1 MMKIVEVLGIDVGGS
16 AVKGAPVD
24 TKSGSLL
31 HDRYRIATPIP
42 VSPKQLA
49 EHVNQIANHFNWK
62 GPIGVGFPAV
72 VLNGVV
78 KTASNIDKSWI
89 GTNAQQL
96 FTQVTGCPTVVVN
109 DADAAGLAEMRFGEG
124 KNIKGTVLMLTIGTG
139 IGSALFT
146 NGKLVSNT
154 EMGHVFLSNGL
165 IVEKFAADSVRQ
177 AEELDWEVWSER
189 LNTCLKEMEKLFWP
203 ELIIIGGG
211 ISKKPEKFLP
221 AIHIKT
227 PVVMAKQ
234 RNEAGIVG
242 AAVAAKKQFK
252 KIDIS

>member
-1 MMKIVEVLGIDVGGS
+1 MKIVEVLGIDVGGS

-24 TKSGSLL
+24 TKGGSLL
-31 HDRYRIATPIP
+31 QDRYRIATPIP
-42 VSPKQLA
+42 VSPQQLA
-49 EHVNQIANHFNWK
+49 EHVNQIAQYFNWK

-96 FTQVTGCPTVVVN
+96 FTKVTGCPTVVVN
-109 DADAAGLAEMRFGEG
+109 DADAAGMAEMRFGEG
-124 KNIKGTVLMLTIGTG
+124 QKIKGTVLLLTIGTG

-154 EMGHVFLSNGL
+154 EMGHVFLNNGL
-165 IVEKFAADSVRQ
+165 VAEKFAADSVRQ
-177 AEELDWEVWSER
+177 AEELDWEAWSER
-189 LNTCLKEMEKLFWP
+189 LNVYLTEMEKLFWP

-211 ISKKPEKFLP
+211 VSKKPEKFLP

-252 KIDIS
+252 KVDIS